1 MFYVCL
7 QQICAMRV
15 IETILNTNSIFY
27 YRYPL
32 IELWRLLTNV
42 DVTLVPKYLWL
53 QNILSTDSLVTGF
66 V

>member
-1 MFYVCL
+1 
-7 QQICAMRV
+7 MRV

-27 YRYPL
+27 DRYPL

>member
-27 YRYPL
+27 DRYPL